1 MNKLSLTIIGP
12 GASPI
17 AIQTPK
23 DIKSYGLDNIL
34 QTGVTFF
41 FIAAII
47 IALFFVILGGFRI
60 IVSGDDKQRFMQA
73 RHSVTFAVLG
83 LVIALLSFT
92 MINLI
97 GALFG
102 VHFFGAI
109 PGIPWCQGQNNC

>member
-1 MNKLSLTIIGP
+1 MRELSLSIGP
-12 GASPI
+12 CSSPTFQ
-17 AIQTPK
+17 IQAPK
-23 DIKSYGLDNIL
+23 DIKSYGLDSIV

-92 MINLI
+92 IINLI
-97 GALFG
+97 GLLFG
-102 VHFFGAI
+102 VHFFGTT
-109 PGIPWCQGQNNC
+109 PGTR